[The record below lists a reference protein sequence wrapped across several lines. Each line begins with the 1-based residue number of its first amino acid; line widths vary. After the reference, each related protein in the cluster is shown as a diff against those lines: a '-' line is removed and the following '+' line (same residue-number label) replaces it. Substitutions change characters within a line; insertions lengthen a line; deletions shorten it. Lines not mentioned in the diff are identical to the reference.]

1 MFVGV
6 VEFDLLLGDVRSLK
20 QKRSVVRPILA
31 ALRKQFDV
39 SVAEVADQEV
49 HRRARIAVSV
59 VAPDAARCIEVLDRC
74 ERSVDAR
81 VEAELLSARRRLFGE
96 ED

>member
-20 QKRSVVRPILA
+20 QKRSVVRPVLAIL
-31 ALRKQFDV
+31 RNQYDV
-39 SVAEVADQEV
+39 SVAEVGDQDV
-49 HRRARIAVSV
+49 HRRAKIAVAV
-59 VAPDAARCIEVLDRC
+59 VAADAARCIDVLDQC
-74 ERSVDAR
+74 ERTVAAR
-81 VEAELLSARRRLFGE
+81 VETELLSARRRLFGD